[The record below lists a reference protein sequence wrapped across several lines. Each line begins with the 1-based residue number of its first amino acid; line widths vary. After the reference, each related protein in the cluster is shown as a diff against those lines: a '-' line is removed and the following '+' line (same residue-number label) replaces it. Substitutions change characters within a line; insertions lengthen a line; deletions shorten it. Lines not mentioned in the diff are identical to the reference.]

1 MILLLP
7 GQRSSVVADGHNS
20 LHVIPVKRDELTA
33 VLVGGPIAKHG
44 SPIAPELGDIETV
57 RNVSPAPYERGRDWA
72 RVLSRSARE
81 AVSVRPDALS

>member
-7 GQRSSVVADGHNS
+7 GQRSSVATDGHKS

-44 SPIAPELGDIETV
+44 SPIAPELGDVGRWETCHQPRMGV
-57 RNVSPAPYERGRDWA
+57 
-72 RVLSRSARE
+72 
-81 AVSVRPDALS
+81 AVIGPGS

>member
-7 GQRSSVVADGHNS
+7 GQRSSVAADGHNS

-44 SPIAPELGDIETV
+44 SPIAPELGDIDGEKRVT
-57 RNVSPAPYERGRDWA
+57 SPI
-72 RVLSRSARE
+72 
-81 AVSVRPDALS
+81 

>member
-1 MILLLP
+1 MSDA
-7 GQRSSVVADGHNS
+7 G
-20 LHVIPVKRDELTA
+20 
-33 VLVGGPIAKHG
+33 IA
-44 SPIAPELGDIETV
+44 APERQRWGSLLITEDRGTV

>member
-7 GQRSSVVADGHNS
+7 DSGHLWQLTDNS

-44 SPIAPELGDIETV
+44 SPIAPELGDM
-57 RNVSPAPYERGRDWA
+57 GR
-72 RVLSRSARE
+72 
-81 AVSVRPDALS
+81 

>member
-7 GQRSSVVADGHNS
+7 GQRSSVAADGHNS

-44 SPIAPELGDIETV
+44 SPIAPELAELTV
-57 RNVSPAPYERGRDWA
+57 RNVSPAPYERGRDRA
-72 RVLSRSARE
+72 RILSRSARE

>member
-7 GQRSSVVADGHNS
+7 GQRSSVAADGHNS

-44 SPIAPELGDIETV
+44 SPIAPELGDVGRCETCHQPRMGV
-57 RNVSPAPYERGRDWA
+57 
-72 RVLSRSARE
+72 
-81 AVSVRPDALS
+81 AVIGPGS

>member
-7 GQRSSVVADGHNS
+7 GQRSSVAADGHNS

-44 SPIAPELGDIETV
+44 SPIAPELGDVGRWETCHQPRMGV
-57 RNVSPAPYERGRDWA
+57 
-72 RVLSRSARE
+72 
-81 AVSVRPDALS
+81 AVIGPGS